1 MTGRLLPHGRR
12 TRPGLTATFRVD
24 PGPCKDTKRR
34 SQQPLRQLPGRY
46 IRDAKRL
53 MPVPAVRCTAQKPLS
68 PSVYQM
74 SLCVGSYAGADVA
87 NEPAFLLV
95 WLGSTGLLKYATSPG
110 CAGLRMSNTRSP
122 DMMNEQAT
130 MVGLIRLGVEQ

>member
-46 IRDAKRL
+46 IRDATLL
-53 MPVPAVRCTAQKPLS
+53 MPVPRVRCTAQKPLS

-74 SLCVGSYAGADVA
+74 SLCVGSYAGADIA
-87 NEPAFLLV
+87 NEPDFVLV
-95 WLGSTGLLKYATSPG
+95 CVGSTGLLKDATSRG
-110 CAGLRMSNTRSP
+110 WAGWRMSNTRSP
-122 DMMNEQAT
+122 DMMNEQPT
-130 MVGLIRLGVEQ
+130 IVGLMRLGVEQ